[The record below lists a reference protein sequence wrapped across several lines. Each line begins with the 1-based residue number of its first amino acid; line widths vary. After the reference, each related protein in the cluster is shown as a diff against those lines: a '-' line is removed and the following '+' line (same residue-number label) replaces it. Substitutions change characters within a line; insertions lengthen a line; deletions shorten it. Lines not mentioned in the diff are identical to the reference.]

1 MSEIKLIFT
10 GTPGAGKTTAI
21 GAISEIPPVTTDMA
35 TTDELA
41 AQKAET
47 TVAMDFGEITLG
59 DGQKV
64 HLYGTP
70 GQQRFQ
76 FMWEIIVR
84 GGLGLILLLDNTRDD
99 PIADM
104 DMYLDNFAGFIR
116 ETGAVIGVTR
126 TDLSTTPSLDDYYE
140 RLEARGEMYP
150 VFDAD
155 VRKSDDVLMLL
166 DALISTLEYA

>member
-1 MSEIKLIFT
+1 MAEIKLIFT

-21 GAISEIPPVTTDMA
+21 GAISETPPVTTDMA

-41 AQKAET
+41 AQKAAT
-47 TVAMDFGEITLG
+47 TVAMDFGEITLD

-70 GQQRFQ
+70 GQRRFE
-76 FMWEIIVR
+76 FMWKIIVQ
-84 GGLGLILLLDNTRDD
+84 GGLGLILLLDNTRAD

-104 DMYLDNFAGFIR
+104 DMYLDNFSDFIR

-126 TDLSTTPSLDDYYE
+126 TDLRDTPALDDYYD
-140 RLEARGEMYP
+140 RLESRGEMYP

-155 VRKSDDVLMLL
+155 VRNPDDVLMLL